1 MPYAGGMRF
10 VVCGLV
16 AILAGCGMGEAVSPL
31 ITAARSGDVDQIK
44 RLAAARVDL
53 NEPGGVNHW
62 TPLMHAIHKN
72 QAGAVEAL
80 LDAGANVNL
89 VGGNNVSG
97 NTVGGNTT
105 ALILAAGY
113 GQTDIVRLLLTHG
126 ANPQLAARPGVTA
139 LAAAVGGSHDIDN
152 NTAGKCQTDTVRVL
166 LERDPSLLIPG
177 DSEAVQTAQKGGCT
191 EVVALVTK

>member
-1 MPYAGGMRF
+1 MKCAGGMRF
-10 VVCGLV
+10 VVCGLA
-16 AILAGCGMGEAVSPL
+16 AILAGCGLGEAVSPL
-31 ITAARSGDVDQIK
+31 IAAARAGDVDQIK

-89 VGGNNVSG
+89 VS
-97 NTVGGNTT
+97 GNTT

-113 GQTDIVRLLLTHG
+113 GETDIVRLLLTHG

-139 LAAAVGGSHDIDN
+139 LAAAVGGSRDIDN

-166 LERDPSLLIPG
+166 LERDPSLLIPA